1 MCNRLAAALVCALG
15 LFGETEPKDKAAAYP
30 AHATA
35 GNISIGADYLVH
47 SIPAGNQTFLARDYL
62 VVEVAVF
69 PGKDAPVEIGGNT
82 FALRISGK
90 KLVLTPDSPGFVAAS
105 LRYPD
110 WEMHPRGEASA
121 GVGDTGVVLGRPPAV
136 GRFPGDPTPTQNRL
150 PQPPK
155 APDDRNGIEQQEP
168 EPAEVV
174 IARTALP
181 EGATAR
187 PVSGFLY
194 FPYKGKTK
202 SIKSLELVFRD
213 KSGTVTLPLL

>member
-1 MCNRLAAALVCALG
+1 MSKLLAVALVSALW
-15 LFGETEPKDKAAAYP
+15 LLGETEPKNKAADYP
-30 AHATA
+30 AHGTA
-35 GNISIGADYLVH
+35 GNISVGADYLVH

-82 FALRISGK
+82 FTLRISGK
-90 KLVLTPDSPGFVAAS
+90 NLVLSPDSPGFVAAS

-110 WEMHPRGEASA
+110 WEMHPRAEASA
-121 GVGDTGVVLGRPPAV
+121 GVGDTGVILGRPSAV

-150 PQPPK
+150 PQPPR
-155 APDDRNGIEQQEP
+155 APNDRNGIEQQEP
-168 EPAEVV
+168 ERAEDV

-202 SIKSLELVFRD
+202 SIKSVELIFRD